1 MNFKYTKKQ
10 LNDLCKKDPVLGAR
24 IKKIGPI
31 ERETTPDLFEA
42 LMSSIVSQQIAKK
55 AYFTVWG
62 RLKELLDFD
71 ITPAKILKT
80 DRQSIKDCGLSYKKT
95 DWIIEIS
102 RRIFEGETKLDHI
115 NELSDEELTKELVK
129 LPGIGLWTSEMLM
142 IFALN
147 RMDILS
153 YGDFAI
159 RKGIMRVYGLESLDK
174 KTFNEI
180 KERLSPLNSLAS
192 LYFWEI
198 SAE

>member
-1 MNFKYTKKQ
+1 MNFKYTKKE
-10 LNDLCKKDPVLGAR
+10 LKELIKKDPVLGER
-24 IKKIGPI
+24 IKKMGPI

-62 RLKELLDFD
+62 RLKELLDYE
-71 ITPAKILKT
+71 ITPDKILQT

-115 NELSDEELTKELVK
+115 NELTDEELTKELVK

-159 RKGIMRVYGLESLDK
+159 RKGMMRVYGLEALDK

>member
-1 MNFKYTKKQ
+1 MNFKYTKKE
-10 LNDLCKKDPVLGAR
+10 LKELIKKDPVLGER
-24 IKKIGPI
+24 IKKMGPI

-62 RLKELLDFD
+62 RLKELLDYE
-71 ITPAKILKT
+71 ITPAKILQT
-80 DRQSIKDCGLSYKKT
+80 DRQVIKDCGLSYKKT

-115 NELSDEELTKELVK
+115 NELTDEELTKELVK

-159 RKGIMRVYGLESLDK
+159 RKGMMRVYGLEALDK